1 MNTRRFFGRI
11 RRWWLLPCLGIASTA
26 LAQGNLIVNAGF
38 DTDLSGWD
46 NPQARSALWSE
57 LDPSNSPA
65 SGSALIANVG
75 SGNNTTQLVL
85 NQCVPANGSV
95 EYRWGGQVR
104 LPSLQPE
111 FTSARIMILIYDS
124 ADCSGSAL
132 QIESVGS
139 VGVDEWELTAESIV
153 ADSAA
158 QSIRI
163 GLGIFKP
170 SGVDSEVNGLFD
182 NIFLRRADASG
193 FRIIDERLSGSW
205 YNPATPGQGFFLDI
219 SPQINLF
226 FGGWFTWTS
235 VPGEYDWMTVQ
246 GGFSGDL
253 ALVPIYRTSGGAF
266 NDPTAVL
273 TDAIGSA
280 EFRFFSCTTGQVSF
294 TMQGG
299 PATPTVIPL
308 LRIGPA
314 FKGCT
319 D

>member
-1 MNTRRFFGRI
+1 MNTRSSSGRM
-11 RRWWLLPCLGIASTA
+11 RRWLLLPCLVIASTA
-26 LAQGNLIVNAGF
+26 LAQGNLINNPGF
-38 DTDLSGWD
+38 DTDLSDWD
-46 NPQARSALWSE
+46 NPQARSALWSD
-57 LDPSNSPA
+57 LDSSNSPA
-65 SGSALIANVG
+65 SGSALIANTG
-75 SGNNTTQLVL
+75 AGNNTTQLVL
-85 NQCVPANGSV
+85 SQCLPASGST
-95 EYRWGGQVR
+95 EYRWGGQASV
-104 LPSLQPE
+104 PGMQPE
-111 FTSARIMILIYDS
+111 FVSARILILIHDT

-132 QIESVGS
+132 QVESVGS
-139 VGVDEWELTAESIV
+139 ADVDAWELVGESIIS
-153 ADSAA
+153 DSAT
-158 QSIRI
+158 QSIRL

-170 SGVDSEVNGLFD
+170 SGVDNEVSGYFD
-182 NIFLRRADASG
+182 NIFLRRADTTG

-294 TMQGG
+294 TMLGG

-308 LRIGPA
+308 QRIGPA
-314 FKGCT
+314 FKGCV